1 MKILRWLAFAR
12 DDEDV
17 KDLLKWAVSFFFW
30 FLFFSSLLSVVA
42 GGIWLAL
49 SAMLSI
55 ISKADVGSTLAH
67 PAMETIALTAV
78 FFLGAIAILLLK
90 ALIHTKQQLLTL
102 AGKAERNKTSNE
114 KSSDKEGKSAQ

>member
-42 GGIWLAL
+42 GGICLAPIKF
-49 SAMLSI
+49 M
-55 ISKADVGSTLAH
+55 
-67 PAMETIALTAV
+67 AV
-78 FFLGAIAILLLK
+78 TFLGAIAILLLK
-90 ALIHTKQQLLTL
+90 ALIHKKQQLLTL
-102 AGKAERNKTSNE
+102 ARKAERNKTSNE
-114 KSSDKEGKSAQ
+114 KSSDQEGKSAQ